1 MKNDKTA
8 MFIVF
13 LLKLNE
19 NHNRIT
25 INFNCFFEA

>member
-1 MKNDKTA
+1 MIKPA

-25 INFNCFFEA
+25 INFNCFFEI